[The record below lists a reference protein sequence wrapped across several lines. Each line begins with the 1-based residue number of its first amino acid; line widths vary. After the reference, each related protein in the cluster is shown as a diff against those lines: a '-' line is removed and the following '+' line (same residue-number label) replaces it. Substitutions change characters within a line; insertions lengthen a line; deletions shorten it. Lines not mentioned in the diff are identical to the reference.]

1 MEIDRLE
8 TLRGILKGHSPQR
21 HRGGRSA
28 LGGLRL
34 QDLDLHE
41 VEDELLA
48 RTDLTDL
55 VVLGGR
61 LSPALM
67 MHLVRHGAIVFPSDP
82 QAPVNVYRARTYTAD
97 ELYEGLT
104 GDDGYAGTPDGRAYA
119 WTLDRRSGRDAYATM
134 LRAIH
139 DESITDAL
147 DDELDGLPV
156 VGVMGGHAAHRGSA
170 VYAAAARLGYA
181 LADAGLVVATGGGP
195 GAMEGANLGA
205 YAASARDVARAVAH
219 LARTPSYQVSVRDWA
234 RAGLTERSRLGV
246 RTPGSPLRSVGIPTW
261 FYGHEPPNVFGQAIA
276 KYFSNALRED
286 GLLARSSHGVV
297 VLPGSAGTVQEVFQA
312 ATRLYYG
319 RCMPV
324 LKRPGR
330 GLPPLVLVGRHHWT
344 TTLPAWPALRS
355 LAQEQAR
362 AGMAEAVHLVDSVDE
377 AVEILTDRV
386 MGASRSPSTQ
396 TVDG

>member
-8 TLRGILKGHSPQR
+8 TLRGILEGHSPQR

-97 ELYEGLT
+97 ELYAGLAREE
-104 GDDGYAGTPDGRAYA
+104 GYAGTPDGRAYA

-156 VGVMGGHAAHRGSA
+156 VGVMGGHAAHRGST
-170 VYAAAARLGYA
+170 VYAAAARLGFA
-181 LADAGLVVATGGGP
+181 LAEAGFVVATGGGP

-205 YAASARDVARAVAH
+205 YAASERDLSRAVAH
-219 LARTPSYQVSVRDWA
+219 LARTPSYQVSIRDWA
-234 RAGLTERSRLGV
+234 RAGLTERGRLGL
-246 RTPGSPLRSVGIPTW
+246 REPGAPLRSVGIPTW

-297 VLPGSAGTVQEVFQA
+297 VMPGSAGTVQEVFQA
-312 ATRLYYG
+312 ASRLYYG

-324 LKRPGR
+324 RDRPSGH
-330 GLPPLVLVGRHHWT
+330 LPPLVLIGRAHWT
-344 TTLPAWPALRS
+344 STLPVWPALQA
-355 LAQEQAR
+355 LAHDHAK
-362 AGMAEAVHLVDSVDE
+362 AGMREAVHLVDSVDH
-377 AVEILTDRV
+377 AVDIVADRA
-386 MGASRSPSTQ
+386 GGQPAYARRL
-396 TVDG
+396 